1 MVSYKNE
8 GNGLLYPLPEGDD
21 GAGKQEFWGKST
33 DTKPTA
39 APNAAAFYEIDT
51 KATYLFDADSRTW
64 LAQ

>member
-1 MVSYKNE
+1 MISYRNQ
-8 GNGLLYPLPEGDD
+8 GNGLLLPLPEGDD
-21 GAGKQEFWGKST
+21 GAGKQEFWGKSS